1 MKILAAAL
9 TVTACAMAGQL
20 FAARMRARVAA
31 LEAALHLLRETQAQ
45 LRFLALPAA
54 DLLAQLCRREA
65 LRPLP
70 FLPRCQALTLENI
83 PFPQAWRQA
92 LDEEPGALQPQDKAQ
107 LLFFGESIGATD
119 IDGQLS
125 ACALCAELLEAQL
138 QAAAQDCR
146 KYGKLLPMLGLLGG
160 AGIAILLY

>member
-1 MKILAAAL
+1 MRLLAAAL
-9 TVTACAMAGQL
+9 TVLTCALSGQL
-20 FAARMRARVAA
+20 FAARMRARVTA

-45 LRFLALPAA
+45 LRFLALPVA
-54 DLLAQLCRREA
+54 DLLSQLCRREA
-65 LRPLP
+65 LRALP
-70 FLPRCQALTLENI
+70 FLPRCRALTLEGT
-83 PFPQAWRQA
+83 PFPQAWQQA
-92 LDEEPGALQPQDKAQ
+92 LEEAPGALQPQDKAQ
-107 LLFFGESIGATD
+107 LLFFGESIGATN

-138 QAAAQDCR
+138 HTAAQDSR